1 MDTSFTSM
9 AALRPRSDMPRLFV
23 VMGVS
28 GCGKST
34 IAAALAQELGAV
46 YIDGDLLHP
55 AGNIDKMSSGTP
67 LTDDDRWPWL
77 DHFATCI
84 AATDGPVVG
93 ACSAL
98 RRIYREHITRQAGE
112 PVLFVHLAGSREL
125 IAERM
130 AARAG
135 HFMPPS
141 LLDSQFAALEV
152 PDSDEYFIS
161 IDISGDTGEIVQQ
174 ICMHLGEQT

>member
-1 MDTSFTSM
+1 MS
-9 AALRPRSDMPRLFV
+9 RLIV

-34 IAAALAQELGAV
+34 IAAALAEELGAV

-55 AGNIDKMSSGTP
+55 AGNIDKMSAGIP
-67 LTDDDRWPWL
+67 LTDEDRWPWL

-84 AATDGPVVG
+84 ASTAGPVVG

-98 RRIYREHITRQAGE
+98 RRIYRDHITAQAGE
-112 PVLFVHLAGSREL
+112 PVLFVHLSGSRDL
-125 IAERM
+125 IGKRM
-130 AARAG
+130 AARDG

-141 LLDSQFAALEV
+141 LLDSQFATLEIPE
-152 PDSDEYFIS
+152 PDENAVS
-161 IDISGDTGEIVQQ
+161 IDISGNTEEIVQQ
-174 ICMHLGEQT
+174 VCLHLGEQK